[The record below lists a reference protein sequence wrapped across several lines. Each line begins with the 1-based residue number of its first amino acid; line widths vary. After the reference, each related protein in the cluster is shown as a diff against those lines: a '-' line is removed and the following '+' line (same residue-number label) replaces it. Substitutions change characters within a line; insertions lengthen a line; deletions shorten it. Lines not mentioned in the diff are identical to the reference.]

1 MLDKTDIKI
10 LTLLQENS
18 QLTFKEISQKINLSI
33 TPVHDRVKRLEKE
46 GVIARYVTLLDKKK
60 IGASLTVYC
69 NITLD
74 KQTKNNFSEFEEE
87 ILKFP
92 EVIECNI
99 VSGGFDYLLKI
110 ITRDMESY
118 NIFYQQKLSVMQS
131 IAHIHSFFVMSE
143 IKDTTVLPIFD

>member
-1 MLDKTDIKI
+1 MIDKTDLKI
-10 LTLLQENS
+10 LNLLQENA

-33 TPVHDRVKRLEKE
+33 TPVHDRVKRMENE
-46 GVIARYVTLLDKKK
+46 GIIAKYVTLLDKKK
-60 IGASLTVYC
+60 IGTSLVVYC
-69 NITLD
+69 NISLD
-74 KQTKNNFSEFEEE
+74 KQTKNNFSEFEDE

-118 NIFYQQKLSVMQS
+118 NAFYQQKLSVMRS
-131 IAHIHSFFVMSE
+131 VAHIHSFFVMSE
-143 IKDTTVLPIFD
+143 IKNTTVLPIY

>member
-1 MLDKTDIKI
+1 MIDKTDLKI
-10 LTLLQENS
+10 LSLLQENA

-33 TPVHDRVKRLEKE
+33 TPVHDRVKRLENE

-74 KQTKNNFSEFEEE
+74 RQTKNNFSEFEEE

-92 EVIECNI
+92 EVVECNI

-118 NIFYQQKLSVMQS
+118 NTFYQQKLSVMRS

-143 IKDTTVLPIFD
+143 IKNTTVLPIY

>member
-10 LTLLQENS
+10 LSLLQENS

-33 TPVHDRVKRLEKE
+33 TPIHDRVKRLEKE

-60 IGASLTVYC
+60 IGASLSVYC

-74 KQTKNNFSEFEEE
+74 KQTKDNFSEFEEG

-99 VSGGFDYLLKI
+99 VSGGFD
-110 ITRDMESY
+110 
-118 NIFYQQKLSVMQS
+118 
-131 IAHIHSFFVMSE
+131 
-143 IKDTTVLPIFD
+143 